1 MTSAPVAG
9 SCLCGAVRFEIAPP
23 STAFRYCHCTRCR
36 KVTGAAHAANLFVP
50 AAQFKWIAGETQARR
65 YDLPGAKRFAV
76 SFCTQCGT
84 RVPHK
89 VTGTENML
97 IPAGGSI
104 DTTARLTAQRL
115 APVLGQQILV
125 DNRSGAAGIIGTEN
139 VVRAA
144 PDGHTLLMASAAAV
158 SSAPSMYAKL
168 PYDPLRDLAPI
179 VLVANQPNVLLAHPS
194 VPSRNLKEFIALV
207 KANPGKFNYGSSG
220 IGATQHMTSEL
231 FAMMTGT
238 SIVHVPYRGGAPAMT
253 DLMTGQIDF
262 MFTPA
267 PNAITP
273 LKSGRVR
280 GIAVTSLKRS
290 GVLPELPTMDQS
302 GLKGFELLGWIGLMG
317 PTGTPPAVIAR
328 LNGEVQK
335 MFSGDLKARLFDL
348 GLDVAGGSPEEFAV
362 FIRKDIEKYAKIVKA
377 AKIPLQ

>member
-1 MTSAPVAG
+1 MKPLVKPFILLALAAASAAATAQNYPSRSVRVVVA
-9 SCLCGAVRFEIAPP
+9 
-23 STAFRYCHCTRCR
+23 Y
-36 KVTGAAHAANLFVP
+36 
-50 AAQFKWIAGETQARR
+50 
-65 YDLPGAKRFAV
+65 
-76 SFCTQCGT
+76 
-84 RVPHK
+84 
-89 VTGTENML
+89 
-97 IPAGGSI
+97 PAGGSI

-115 APVLGQQILV
+115 APVLGQQIIV

-179 VLVANQPNVLLAHPS
+179 VLVANQPNVLLVHPS
-194 VPSRNLKEFIALV
+194 VPSRNLKEFITLV

-238 SIVHVPYRGGAPAMT
+238 SIVHVPYRGGAPAIT

-290 GVLPELPTMDQS
+290 GVLPDLPTMDQS

-317 PTGTPPAVIAR
+317 PAGTPPAVITR

-335 MFSGDLKARLFDL
+335 MFSGDLRTKLFEL
-348 GLDVAGGSPEEFAV
+348 GLDVAGGSPEEFSG
-362 FIRKDIEKYAKIVKA
+362 FIRSDIGKYAKIVKA
-377 AKIPLQ
+377 AKIPPQ